1 MLLRP
6 CGSGSQSVMRSVT
19 SLAPQAVRPP
29 SGTSAPCAAARRAF
43 SISIHGIHPSMTLG
57 SPTFAELWP
66 LLAERIGGSP
76 VVAHNASFDMSVLR
90 HELDH
95 LGLGYPDLEYYCTLV
110 LSRACWPGLYSPTG
124 CPTWRRT
131 AGSRFVAEAHP
142 LRVTLFGSAAR
153 GDMTPGSD
161 IDLLVVMPDGRHRL
175 HTMQRLYGSIRG
187 VVVPFDILVATTADL
202 KARGEALGLIC
213 RRFRR
218 PASRSERLRHPLE
231 VSRRQLAAQST
242 RADHDAPWVSEAH
255 VNRVRSA
262 LHRSWLR

>member
-110 LSRACWPGLYSPTG
+110 LSRACWPGL
-124 CPTWRRT
+124 
-131 AGSRFVAEAHP
+131 
-142 LRVTLFGSAAR
+142 
-153 GDMTPGSD
+153 
-161 IDLLVVMPDGRHRL
+161 
-175 HTMQRLYGSIRG
+175 
-187 VVVPFDILVATTADL
+187 
-202 KARGEALGLIC
+202 
-213 RRFRR
+213 
-218 PASRSERLRHPLE
+218 
-231 VSRRQLAAQST
+231 
-242 RADHDAPWVSEAH
+242 
-255 VNRVRSA
+255 
-262 LHRSWLR
+262 